1 MPKKDP
7 DLEFLRKRLVPGTLY
22 RFENES
28 SLNIWFLREPKKF
41 PKKLRSGHIV
51 LYIKLERSPSENR
64 GFRFY
69 LVRGEDIGYVLL
81 KRYEVISCIKSVD
94 QELFLK

>member
-1 MPKKDP
+1 MPKHDP
-7 DLEFLRKRLVPGTLY
+7 DLEVLRKRLAPGTLY
-22 RFENES
+22 KFENETP
-28 SLNIWFLREPKKF
+28 LNIWHQREPKKF
-41 PKKLRSGHIV
+41 PKKLRSGQIV

-81 KRYEVISCIKSVD
+81 KRYEVISCIKPLDLESK
-94 QELFLK
+94 QK

>member
-7 DLEFLRKRLVPGTLY
+7 DLEMLRRNLIQGCLY
-22 RFENES
+22 RFENET
-28 SLNIWFLREPKKF
+28 SLNVWHIREAKKF
-41 PKKLRSGHIV
+41 PTKLKNGEIV

-64 GFRFY
+64 GFGFY
-69 LVRGEDIGYVLL
+69 FVRGEDIGYVLL